1 MEILLQ
7 RDISVNSLTDQ
18 QSQLDGLTDLLSC
31 AWLNHLTPTQRG
43 SKLSNKSE

>member
-18 QSQLDGLTDLLSC
+18 QSQLDGLTD
-31 AWLNHLTPTQRG
+31 QRSG
-43 SKLSNKSE
+43 